1 VLNKCKYDFITSN
14 TKFRETQT
22 TCTSMNLKPLL
33 LFALIGSSPIL
44 NAQTHDYAEAQH
56 LSTYFL
62 GAQRCGDT
70 KSWIHGACH
79 LTDGQAVSKDLT
91 GGWHDCGDYIK
102 FHHTA
107 PYAALMFLYAYENF
121 HEAYADNY
129 SPDHSAGSPNGIPD
143 ILDEV
148 KIETDYLIKC
158 VQNGTA
164 YWQVGGTED
173 HNSFSEPVSNSEEKL
188 YGGSKIR
195 PVESTTS
202 GHSNALGNAASAL
215 ALMAIIY
222 QQYDATYASTCEQ
235 KAIEYYNIAKTN
247 AASTADPD
255 GFYSWLSGAQY
266 HDELGLAAAL
276 LKRLTG
282 TASYQTQAISYAS
295 GYTGKWDN
303 FDYGN
308 VGPLMYLE
316 LYKLTNTATY
326 LNHVKDIVTGYST
339 ASCGYIHLTNWGSLR
354 EAGCAAML
362 AALYHKISNT
372 TSAYTFAKKN
382 VDYILGS
389 HGANGNIPANFSFL
403 IGYNRMGGGYPQHP
417 HHAPAFGYTSTNA
430 WTKYTQEDNTPG
442 SVTFNA
448 KNQLTNQPTKL
459 LGGLAGGPEASCKN
473 FYDDIGNYVSSE
485 YCTYYGAGFTGAV
498 AYINLIENN
507 LTTNVQEYDIFS
519 GVSLY
524 PNPANSG
531 YVNIDIMGSKDI
543 LISNQLGQIL
553 ITQHIERTGMI
564 NVSSLPAGIYMVGST
579 DKKINTKL
587 VIQ

>member
-1 VLNKCKYDFITSN
+1 MNAHNLLIAGSLICLPFIG
-14 TKFRETQT
+14 Q
-22 TCTSMNLKPLL
+22 
-33 LFALIGSSPIL
+33 
-44 NAQTHDYAEAQH
+44 AQTHDYAEAQH

-79 LTDGQAVSKDLT
+79 LTDGQSVSKDLT

-107 PYAALMFLYAYENF
+107 PYAALMFLYGYENF
-121 HEAYADNY
+121 PEAYADNY
-129 SPDHSAGSPNGIPD
+129 AQDHSAGSPNGIPD

-173 HNSFSEPVSNSEEKL
+173 HNSFAEPVSNSEEKL
-188 YGGSKIR
+188 YNNSKIR
-195 PVESTTS
+195 PVLSATS

-222 QQYDATYASTCEQ
+222 ESFDPTYAATCEQ

-255 GFYSWLSGAQY
+255 DFYGWLATAQY
-266 HDELGLAAAL
+266 YDEMGLAASL
-276 LKRLTG
+276 LKRRTG
-282 TASYQTQAISYAS
+282 AASYQTQAVTYAN

-316 LYKLTNTATY
+316 LYKLTNTAAY
-326 LNHVKDIVTGYST
+326 LNHVKDKVTGYST
-339 ASCGYIHLTNWGSLR
+339 AGCGYIHLTNWGSLR
-354 EAGCAAML
+354 EAGCAAFL
-362 AALYHKISNT
+362 AALYHKHSGNA
-372 TSAYTFAKKN
+372 SAYTFAKKN

-389 HGANGNIPANFSFL
+389 HAANGNIPANYSFL
-403 IGYNRMGGGYPQHP
+403 IGYNAMGGGYPQHP
-417 HHAPAFGYTSTNA
+417 HHAPAFGYPSNTA
-430 WTKYTQEDNTPG
+430 WTKYTNESNSTG

-459 LGGLAGGPEASCKN
+459 LGGLAGGPEVSCNN
-473 FYDDIGNYVSSE
+473 FYDVIDNYVSSE

-498 AYINLIENN
+498 AYINKIENN
-507 LTTNVQEYDIFS
+507 IITGLEEQKILSEINI
-519 GVSLY
+519 Y
-524 PNPANSG
+524 PNPSKNGFVTVDILADKQIVITNEIGQIIISQL
-531 YVNIDIMGSKDI
+531 VNRTATIDISK
-543 LISNQLGQIL
+543 LA
-553 ITQHIERTGMI
+553 
-564 NVSSLPAGIYMVGST
+564 PGIYFVNST
-579 DKKINTKL
+579 DKIVNATL
-587 VIQ
+587 AVE